1 MERFRCNSRERI
13 PPRPKTQ
20 HGKLESSEREGERER
35 GGGKVGHPGVPHFP
49 ISSLCVTSEYHFS
62 FFPRGIKAV
71 AENRGPPP
79 RRDDL
84 VIGWA
89 EVSFSAPDIGN
100 AR

>member
-1 MERFRCNSRERI
+1 MQFARKDTAAAQDTARKIGKQRER
-13 PPRPKTQ
+13 RR
-20 HGKLESSEREGERER
+20 ERE